1 MSFAHIS
8 LAFRL
13 LVGTGWRRQRLLFFL
28 EVGVVSLAV
37 LGAILTLVLSHSF
50 ERAITEKLYN
60 YLGAF
65 WVRSFAQEVESEPRP
80 LKRPSLNIESLSG
93 VRVVG
98 AVHLSVL
105 MESAQAPYEGVQLLA
120 VEAAWFEGMWRSALQ
135 KPLPAWQGH
144 VAVLSERLAQRLQV
158 KVGDEVIIAWLS
170 DPPRFR
176 KLKVIALYHSGME
189 EIDAR
194 IAFVPLEVGQALR
207 RYAPDQVQ
215 VLHVF
220 LASLSDFGAVLEALQ
235 ENLSIDE
242 EIVPI
247 DYLFRDIFDWL
258 GLIRQNVS
266 LILSIVVGLSF
277 FVAVSAFLVLM
288 LTARVRFQ
296 VLRSLG
302 MSRWGLW
309 GLVVAQA
316 IGVVGIGVGIGSLL
330 AGGLLF
336 LQAKWGWVRLD
347 PESYLL
353 EKVPVYWEGLP
364 FVYVGIG
371 AVLLAILMGVWV
383 APSALEAETRLSETV
398 S

>member
-1 MSFAHIS
+1 
-8 LAFRL
+8 
-13 LVGTGWRRQRLLFFL
+13 
-28 EVGVVSLAV
+28 
-37 LGAILTLVLSHSF
+37 
-50 ERAITEKLYN
+50 
-60 YLGAF
+60 
-65 WVRSFAQEVESEPRP
+65 
-80 LKRPSLNIESLSG
+80 
-93 VRVVG
+93 
-98 AVHLSVL
+98 
-105 MESAQAPYEGVQLLA
+105 
-120 VEAAWFEGMWRSALQ
+120 
-135 KPLPAWQGH
+135 
-144 VAVLSERLAQRLQV
+144 
-158 KVGDEVIIAWLS
+158 LS
-170 DPPRFR
+170 D
-176 KLKVIALYHSGME
+176 S
-189 EIDAR
+189 
-194 IAFVPLEVGQALR
+194 
-207 RYAPDQVQ
+207 
-215 VLHVF
+215 
-220 LASLSDFGAVLEALQ
+220 GAVLEALQ

-302 MSRWGLW
+302 MSRRDLW

>member
-13 LVGTGWRRQRLLFFL
+13 LVGTGWRRQRLLFLL

-80 LKRPSLNIESLSG
+80 LTRPSLNIESSFG
-93 VRVVG
+93 ARVVG
-98 AVHLSVL
+98 AVHLPVL

-120 VEAAWFEGMWRSALQ
+120 VEGAWFEGMWRSALQ

-176 KLKVIALYHSGME
+176 KLKVIALYHSGLE

-302 MSRWGLW
+302 MSRRGSVGVSGGAGYWGSRHR
-309 GLVVAQA
+309 GRDRQLVSRRPPIFAGQMGMGTIRPRKLSLRESAGVLGRAA
-316 IGVVGIGVGIGSLL
+316 FCICGYRGGVIGDFDGGVGG
-330 AGGLLF
+330 AQCFGG
-336 LQAKWGWVRLD
+336 
-347 PESYLL
+347 
-353 EKVPVYWEGLP
+353 
-364 FVYVGIG
+364 
-371 AVLLAILMGVWV
+371 
-383 APSALEAETRLSETV
+383 
-398 S
+398 

>member
-1 MSFAHIS
+1 
-8 LAFRL
+8 
-13 LVGTGWRRQRLLFFL
+13 
-28 EVGVVSLAV
+28 
-37 LGAILTLVLSHSF
+37 
-50 ERAITEKLYN
+50 
-60 YLGAF
+60 
-65 WVRSFAQEVESEPRP
+65 
-80 LKRPSLNIESLSG
+80 
-93 VRVVG
+93 
-98 AVHLSVL
+98 
-105 MESAQAPYEGVQLLA
+105 LA
-120 VEAAWFEGMWRSALQ
+120 VEGAWFEGMWRSALQ

-176 KLKVIALYHSGME
+176 KLKVIALYHSGLE

-194 IAFVPLEVGQALR
+194 IAFAPLEVGQALR

-220 LASLSDFGAVLEALQ
+220 LASLSDSGAVLEALQ

-302 MSRWGLW
+302 MSRWGLR